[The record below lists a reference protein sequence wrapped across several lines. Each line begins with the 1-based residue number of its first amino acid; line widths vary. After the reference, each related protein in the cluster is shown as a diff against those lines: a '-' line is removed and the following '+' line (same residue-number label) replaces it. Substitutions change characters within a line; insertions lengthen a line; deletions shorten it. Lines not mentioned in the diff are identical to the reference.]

1 MKLIESK
8 AEYIPQEEGL
18 GGIYKAIE
26 LAGRTAYNSQDK
38 ITPDSA
44 KDFVDRMIKSH
55 HGAALEHSTVYFNR
69 KVDYSDS
76 EYLDFEEFFDRNS
89 YSKVDYGGGILY
101 VVTNF
106 RVIEE
111 NFNLK
116 DFGKR
121 ISSISVLLQ
130 NSMRRDIL

>member
-8 AEYIPQEEGL
+8 AEYILQEEGL
-18 GGIYKAIE
+18 EGIYKAIE

-44 KDFVDRMIKSH
+44 KNFVDRMIKSH
-55 HGAALEHSTVYFNR
+55 HGAALEHGTVYFNR

-89 YSKVDYGGGILY
+89 YSKVDYEGGILY

-106 RVIEE
+106 RVVEE

-116 DFGKR
+116 DF
-121 ISSISVLLQ
+121 LE
-130 NSMRRDIL
+130 